1 MELTSLVGSWV
12 LIGSVA
18 INSEVAFIGED
29 TDPNGVGNWLNGRAG
44 ELVGQIKT
52 VNGLTLT
59 IADNGAFTEVKT
71 GKLSITWY
79 DQEGVLES
87 EVEPFNGT
95 LVLKGEGAFLVAEA
109 IPNWAQPT
117 ANDYGVALRYDDGDT
132 IIAEWLEC
140 IDNRLVRTVNVVTDE
155 LYLDRI
161 VMVYQKS

>member
-18 INSEVAFIGED
+18 INSEVAFIGEE
-29 TDPNGVGNWLNGRAG
+29 TDPNGVRDWLNGRAG
-44 ELVGQIKT
+44 ELVGQAET
-52 VNGLTLT
+52 VKGLTLT

-71 GKLSITWY
+71 GNPNITWY

-95 LVLKGEGAFLVAEA
+95 VVLKGEGAFLVAEE

-117 ANDYGVALRYDDGDT
+117 VNDDGVALRYDDGDT
-132 IIAEWLEC
+132 IIAEWLER

-161 VMVYQKS
+161 VMVYQQ

>member
-18 INSEVAFIGED
+18 INSEVTFIGEE
-29 TDPNGVGNWLNGRAG
+29 TDPNGVRDWLNGRAD
-44 ELVGQIKT
+44 ELVGQVET
-52 VNGLTLT
+52 VKGLTLT
-59 IADNGAFTEVKT
+59 IADNGTFTEVKT
-71 GKLSITWY
+71 ANPNITWY

-95 LVLKGEGAFLVAEA
+95 VVLKGEGAFLVAKE

-117 ANDYGVALRYDDGDT
+117 VNDDGVALRYDDGDT
-132 IIAEWLEC
+132 MIAEWLERS
-140 IDNRLVRTVNVVTDE
+140 DNRLVRTVNVVTDE

-161 VMVYQKS
+161 VMVYQQ